1 MEPLG
6 TGIDPTPAPVH
17 TVPNYVLAVAA
28 IGILLFAAGAFGII
42 RNERRVNAPRK
53 PAEHIAAS
61 VQEVQQTAPTWV
73 RYADLTV
80 PEGMRVYNDCGEQDC
95 GETVGISYDGTIPPG
110 KLPFIFPQNNIA
122 WPDLRMTALSR
133 SPKLVYLNPDTDK
146 TTLEVTPTGSY
157 ARDTNHV
164 YYLKCGTYG
173 CAYNALTGMNPATF
187 DPSTYAPIQP
197 H

>member
-6 TGIDPTPAPVH
+6 SGVDPTPAPVH

-42 RNERRVNAPRK
+42 KNELRVNAPRK
-53 PAEHIAAS
+53 PSQQLSGS
-61 VQEVQQTAPTWV
+61 VHEIQQPAPKWV

-80 PEGMRVYNDCGEQDC
+80 PEGMRVYNDCGEADC
-95 GETVGISYDGTIPPG
+95 SETIGISYDGMIPPG
-110 KLPFIFPQNNIA
+110 KLPFIFPQSDLS
-122 WPDLRMTALSR
+122 WPDLRVTGLLR
-133 SPKLVYLNPDTDK
+133 SPKLVHLNPLTDK
-146 TTLEVTPTGSY
+146 ATLELTPTGSY
-157 ARDTNHV
+157 ARDKNRV
-164 YYLKCGTYG
+164 YYLKCVSSG
-173 CAYNALTGMNPATF
+173 CGYNALTGLDPSTF